1 MRAYEIVSDAGV
13 DALALNQRTAPEP
26 GRGEILIDIRASAI
40 NYRDLSTI
48 EDPVARAIDYPRIP
62 NSDGAGVV
70 IEVGA
75 GVTRFQPG
83 DRVAGCFFQNWS
95 DGGIS
100 ASAMAS
106 AMGGPIDG
114 VLAEQVILQESGAVP
129 IPQHMTFEEASTLP
143 CAGLTAWNCL
153 VEQGGLKAGSSAL
166 FLGTG
171 GVSIFG
177 LQIAK
182 MMGARAIITSSSDEK
197 LQRAKAL
204 GADELINYREV
215 PDWQQRVVE
224 LTDGN
229 GVDVTIETGGGGTLE
244 KTIEATRIGGTI
256 SLIGI
261 LSGGSIDPSAVMRK
275 SIRLQGVYVG
285 NRKMFEEMNA
295 ALELNRIHPV
305 IDRIFAFEDAR
316 AAYHTMRAAGH
327 FGKLV
332 ITCPASA
339 PGR

>member
-13 DALALNQRTAPEP
+13 DALALSQRPSAEP
-26 GRGEILIDIRASAI
+26 GWGEILLDVRASSV

-48 EDPVARAIDYPRIP
+48 EDPAPRGIAYPRIP
-62 NSDGAGVV
+62 NSDGAGEV
-70 IEVGA
+70 IAVGP
-75 GVTRFQPG
+75 GVTRFKAG

-100 ASAMAS
+100 AAAMAS

-114 VLAEQVILQESGAVP
+114 ILAEQITLSEVGAVH
-129 IPQHMTFEEASTLP
+129 IPAHMSYEEAATLP
-143 CAGLTAWNCL
+143 CAALTAWNCL
-153 VEQGGLKAGSSAL
+153 VEQGGLKAGKTAL

-182 MMGARAIITSSSDEK
+182 MMGARTIITSSSDEK
-197 LQRAKAL
+197 LERASGL
-204 GADELINYREV
+204 GADELINYRQV
-215 PDWQQRVVE
+215 PDWDARVMQ
-224 LTDGN
+224 LTDGR

-244 KTIEATRIGGTI
+244 KTIEATRVGGTI
-256 SLIGI
+256 SLIGV
-261 LSGGSIDPSAVMRK
+261 LTGGTINPAAVMRK

-285 NRKMFEEMNA
+285 NRRMFEDMNA
-295 ALELNRIHPV
+295 AFSHNQLHPI
-305 IDRIFAFEDAR
+305 IDRVFEFEDAR
-316 AAYHTMRAAGH
+316 AAYHAMRTAGH

-332 ITCPASA
+332 VKI
-339 PGR
+339 